1 MKVARKSRFAPVLWL
16 VPFITSRWVAQFVGT
31 YDCHNSAPFLEGAD
45 ERGISSAPSATR
57 SRAGPSTGP
66 SRGQV
71 FAPFLE
77 GADERGISS
86 APSATRSRAGPST
99 GPSRG
104 QVSAPFLE
112 GADESGISSA
122 PSATRSRVGPST
134 GPSRGQ
140 IFAPFLEGAD
150 GRGVSSAPSATRGYA
165 TALSTMVLNRVDYC
179 RYDRTDVFS
188 LGGSGNTVWLTVCI
202 TAPRYCNMRIIKVLL
217 DMCDP
222 FEP

>member
-1 MKVARKSRFAPVLWL
+1 MAFHRHLLQLAVVWARPQALLADKSPLLLHEGADERGVSSAPSATRSRACPSTGPSRGQVSASFSRRCRRKRRFIGTFCNSQSCWPVHR
-16 VPFITSRWVAQFVGT
+16 PSRGQV
-31 YDCHNSAPFLEGAD
+31 SAPFLEGAD

-77 GADERGISS
+77 GADGRGI
-86 APSATRSRAGPST
+86 
-99 GPSRG
+99 
-104 QVSAPFLE
+104 
-112 GADESGISSA
+112 
-122 PSATRSRVGPST
+122 
-134 GPSRGQ
+134 
-140 IFAPFLEGAD
+140 
-150 GRGVSSAPSATRGYA
+150 SSAPSATRGYA
-165 TALSTMVLNRVDYC
+165 TALSTMVLSRVDYC